1 MVREIC
7 SSGPPDTIQID
18 FFALREALKFLKCYA
33 NLKDLYNLIKL
44 NLPNHD
50 LGFSDLDWLRVRLE
64 VELSSGFEVCER
76 MSTFPSG
83 TGSTG
88 CKCEHLVNKIVK
100 HF

>member
-1 MVREIC
+1 MVPQTQYKLI
-7 SSGPPDTIQID
+7 
-18 FFALREALKFLKCYA
+18 FFALCEALKFLKCYA

-88 CKCEHLVNKIVK
+88 CKCEHLVNKFVK